1 MIVGV
6 GMVPSKLLEQL
17 RRLVDDPRILLYPE
31 FFDDKKSLLQ
41 LKRVKYIEKLLAVKN
56 RVVVALW
63 PDYLYDD
70 PYGLCSLDVI
80 WVFPIHSI
88 EEFERLPRCID
99 VVGYTGDTS
108 LAMFVRFAKEL
119 GLDMWW
125 LGACKKEIVMAT
137 GLGFWGVDVN
147 TGSTGLPYKVIGS
160 KDFPKIFADF
170 LKRVANE
177 ELRDRQRTLVE
188 WVLAGPAGEEA

>member
-108 LAMFVRFAKEL
+108 LAMFVR
-119 GLDMWW
+119 
-125 LGACKKEIVMAT
+125 
-137 GLGFWGVDVN
+137 
-147 TGSTGLPYKVIGS
+147 
-160 KDFPKIFADF
+160 
-170 LKRVANE
+170 
-177 ELRDRQRTLVE
+177 
-188 WVLAGPAGEEA
+188 